1 MKINSSNIIL
11 DSDPRIRQKSELVSL
26 PLNDEDKELLS
37 SMLTYVRDSQD
48 PEIAQKEGLQPAV
61 GIAAIQLGIPKQLI
75 AVVIPY
81 EDGVDEVALANP
93 KIISES
99 TQTGYLD
106 SGEGCLSVKDEHP
119 GHVFR
124 HARIK
129 VRGYDLIQDKNVV
142 ISAEG
147 YFAIALQH
155 EIDYLSGILFYD
167 RIDKNNPWKEDAE
180 AEVI

>member
-1 MKINSSNIIL
+1 M
-11 DSDPRIRQKSELVSL
+11 
-26 PLNDEDKELLS
+26 
-37 SMLTYVRDSQD
+37 
-48 PEIAQKEGLQPAV
+48 
-61 GIAAIQLGIPKQLI
+61 
-75 AVVIPY
+75 VIPY

-99 TQTGYLD
+99 TQVGYLD

-119 GHVFR
+119 GYVFR

-155 EIDYLSGILFYD
+155 EIDHLSGILFYD